1 MTVGEGSAK
10 WSNVHTVLAH
20 RTMRSAHLVR
30 PLALPM
36 QFTPVV
42 PARVLRPWDFEVVH
56 PKDLAPLTGVKGRDL
71 IFRARVLRAVLALR
85 TMPSAQLV
93 RPKDLLMEQ
102 GPIMAKDLVA
112 QALTTRGIRSK
123 VSAEDR
129 SSDEV
134 YREGPFEKPY
144 PLIP

>member
-10 WSNVHTVLAH
+10 WSNAHTVLAH

-30 PLALPM
+30 PQALPM

-71 IFRARVLRAVLALR
+71 IFRARVLRAVLALLYR
-85 TMPSAQLV
+85 LLELGPEIPQVITLV
-93 RPKDLLMEQ
+93 MLGGQTGNHRHESNQ
-102 GPIMAKDLVA
+102 G
-112 QALTTRGIRSK
+112 Q
-123 VSAEDR
+123 
-129 SSDEV
+129 
-134 YREGPFEKPY
+134 
-144 PLIP
+144 